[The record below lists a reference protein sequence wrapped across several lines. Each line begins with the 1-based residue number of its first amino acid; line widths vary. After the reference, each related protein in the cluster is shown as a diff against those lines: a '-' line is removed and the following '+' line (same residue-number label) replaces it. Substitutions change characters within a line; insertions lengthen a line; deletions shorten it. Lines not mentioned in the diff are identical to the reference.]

1 VLFVCCASVIY
12 MFRLD
17 EIGNC
22 VDPSECADRLS
33 VQFVERKLH
42 QMRHRLHRMSVIIFR
57 RRRRNLQFE
66 LLVVP
71 QRFGVRPGVF
81 QQLEHPHLP
90 LPELLVGLRMHEIVQ
105 SRRRLPPGVGFAVRL
120 HHLDEQR
127 DAPGLSHGETTL
139 GVGAQRQEGFPHV
152 GVLLAAQHRQQT
164 VHHVHLGLEL
174 LGGAARQ
181 AGTPQK
187 GPAGARRETHHAGQF
202 RMVCVCGG
210 GRSIRDGFGVPHC
223 PLDGP
228 SAVVEHRNAVVSMGD
243 GFAADGHVGAG
254 ASGPVA
260 FIFAAGG
267 VPVGAARGTT
277 VAVR

>member
-1 VLFVCCASVIY
+1 VQIACLCNSSNESFIRCATVCTGCLSSSVKNRNRSTAS
-12 MFRLD
+12 RSTSSLT
-17 EIGNC
+17 
-22 VDPSECADRLS
+22 
-33 VQFVERKLH
+33 
-42 QMRHRLHRMSVIIFR
+42 FR

-90 LPELLVGLRMHEIVQ
+90 LPQLLVGLRMHEIVQ

-202 RMVCVCGG
+202 LRDKRVRWGATCGRWG
-210 GRSIRDGFGVPHC
+210 PVPHGLC
-223 PLDGP
+223 VRGRKIDSRWVRSSTLSARRAKCRGRASKCRGLDG
-228 SAVVEHRNAVVSMGD
+228 
-243 GFAADGHVGAG
+243 
-254 ASGPVA
+254 
-260 FIFAAGG
+260 
-267 VPVGAARGTT
+267 
-277 VAVR
+277 